1 MTEPAALVERLDRV
15 MVITINRPEKRNA
28 INAAASAAI
37 CEAIDEL
44 DSHDELAVGILTGA
58 GGVFSAGMD
67 LKAFAGGESP
77 DVPYRG
83 MGGIINTPPS
93 KPLIAAVEGWA
104 LAGGLEL
111 MLACDMVVAGRSA
124 QFGLPEV
131 KRSLVPDGGGALRLP
146 RRIPYAVAME
156 MLLTGDPVDAER
168 AAALGLINQVVDDG
182 GARPGALALAARI
195 VDNGPLAL
203 AAVKAIAARRLAWD
217 EPDAFALQ
225 AHLAEPVST
234 SADALE
240 GATAFVEKRPP
251 RWRGE

>member
-1 MTEPAALVERLDRV
+1 MTDPAALVERVDRV
-15 MVITINRPEKRNA
+15 CVITINRPEVRNA

-44 DSHDELAVGILTGA
+44 DASDDLAVGILTGA

-67 LKAFAGGESP
+67 LKAFAAGESP
-77 DVPYRG
+77 DVPFRG
-83 MGGIINTPPS
+83 MGGIINTPPR

-124 QFGLPEV
+124 KFGLPEV

-156 MLLTGDPVDAER
+156 MLLTGDPIDAER
-168 AAALGLINQVVDDG
+168 AAGLGLINQVVDDG
-182 GARPGALALAARI
+182 GARDGALALAARI
-195 VDNGPLAL
+195 ADNGPLAL

-225 AHLAEPVST
+225 AHLSKRVET

-240 GATAFVEKRPP
+240 GATAFVEKRSPH
-251 RWRGE
+251 WRGE